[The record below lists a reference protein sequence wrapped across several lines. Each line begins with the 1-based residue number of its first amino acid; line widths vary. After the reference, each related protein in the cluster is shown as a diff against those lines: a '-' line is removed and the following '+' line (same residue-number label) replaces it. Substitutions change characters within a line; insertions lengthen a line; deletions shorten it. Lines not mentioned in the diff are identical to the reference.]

1 MVGCLHNK
9 QRRKYW
15 SEKWQESL
23 ALPLHTLSLSYSL
36 SYKIFFSP
44 FNSGRHSENADAIAD
59 VKSKIIVSRQHFFVD
74 VIYPAT

>member
-1 MVGCLHNK
+1 MDVYTINNEENIDQKSGKNRWH
-9 QRRKYW
+9 Y
-15 SEKWQESL
+15 
-23 ALPLHTLSLSYSL
+23 PYTLSVSYSL

>member
-9 QRRKYW
+9 QGRKYW

-23 ALPLHTLSLSYSL
+23 PLPLHTLSYSL
-36 SYKIFFSP
+36 SYKIFLSP
-44 FNSGRHSENADAIAD
+44 SNSGRHSANADAIAD

-74 VIYPAT
+74 VIYSAT